1 MIEEAI
7 FEELLELLDRRDFRT
22 LKIKLA
28 ELHEADVAEFI
39 EEHSPDKAAIIF
51 RLLPKPQAAEVF
63 SLLDSDQRR
72 ILVTAF
78 TDQEVSDIIE
88 ELYTDDAVDFL
99 EELPA
104 NAVNRVLS
112 LATPDTRKLLNHYMK
127 FEEDTA
133 GSIMTSEYV
142 MLHPSYTVA
151 EAIRYIRA
159 HGADR
164 ETIYTCYISDP
175 TRRLIG
181 VVSVRQ
187 LLLADDAQMI
197 SEVMEENVISVEVDT
212 DQEKVTNIFTDYD
225 LIALPVVDKENR
237 LVGIVTIDDIL
248 DVVRQEATEDMAKM
262 AGLRPSEKPYLKT
275 SVWSLA
281 SHRMVWL
288 LVLMVSGMIN
298 GMILEH
304 YEHAFIAL
312 PILVSF
318 VPMLTGT
325 GGNSGAQSS
334 VIVIRSMVLG
344 EIQFCDLGK
353 VIWKEFRI
361 GLLAGLALSAVNFL
375 RIYLSYGH
383 SFALALTVSLSL
395 VMIVIFAKICGAIMP
410 ILAKKVGLD
419 PATMAS
425 PMITTIVDV
434 LGLIIY
440 FNIAMAILN
449 I

>member
-1 MIEEAI
+1 
-7 FEELLELLDRRDFRT
+7 
-22 LKIKLA
+22 
-28 ELHEADVAEFI
+28 
-39 EEHSPDKAAIIF
+39 
-51 RLLPKPQAAEVF
+51 
-63 SLLDSDQRR
+63 
-72 ILVTAF
+72 
-78 TDQEVSDIIE
+78 
-88 ELYTDDAVDFL
+88 
-99 EELPA
+99 
-104 NAVNRVLS
+104 
-112 LATPDTRKLLNHYMK
+112 
-127 FEEDTA
+127 
-133 GSIMTSEYV
+133 
-142 MLHPSYTVA
+142 
-151 EAIRYIRA
+151 
-159 HGADR
+159 
-164 ETIYTCYISDP
+164 
-175 TRRLIG
+175 
-181 VVSVRQ
+181 
-187 LLLADDAQMI
+187 
-197 SEVMEENVISVEVDT
+197 
-212 DQEKVTNIFTDYD
+212 
-225 LIALPVVDKENR
+225 
-237 LVGIVTIDDIL
+237 
-248 DVVRQEATEDMAKM
+248 MAKM

-383 SFALALTVSLSL
+383 SFALALTVSLAL